1 MKRRAMALE
10 ATDEVPANAKRPCVS
25 GHEWQE
31 ATMMEED
38 QWSLEGLVGLDEAFD
53 KLATRYPQRAAVE
66 DEFGCAWT
74 YLELQQASLR
84 LANGFLEMLPMTGDA
99 PPVVALLLR
108 RSCLWVASCLAA
120 SRLGPV
126 LALSCDL
133 GTEEEVLRSR
143 DALAEHRPRLL
154 VLEHA
159 VRDAAATA
167 PLLESHANG
176 AALVFADTLH
186 SRQVAAC
193 YERPQAWGA
202 RHLDDALWLVYTGGT
217 TAASKCVVQTHRM
230 AIHELRTYPDF
241 GVMTCEDRIL
251 HHTSAFWGATCLGL
265 FDLPWS
271 CGGCLVILARHGLVE
286 VAQAIEQRHIT
297 VAGLVPSLLDALTMS
312 RCTSLRTVF
321 TWGEALR
328 PSTAAAWRS
337 QVKLLDLL
345 IASEYWLVLCADHRQ
360 SRQSLDGFRPVR
372 GARLQLLSA
381 QQEDAASPH
390 HVSPGEVG
398 ELYIAGPMVS
408 AQGYTKAI
416 LNEGAFVDLPLGAD
430 GQLVRH
436 YRTRDLARWTRDGA
450 LEYCGRA
457 DGFAKVG
464 GKWLDLASVERKLQ
478 AAGCKEAA
486 LLWDEECKARH
497 AAVVLRDGKLE
508 CSLAAHVAQLEA
520 LLPPQ
525 TSLHLLQSLPKNAAT
540 GKVARAALLKDLR
553 QEEAPCVLSGSSP
566 SCSSR
571 RPRPPKSPV
580 SRSLLLGLVLAA
592 GLRRQAVSV
601 QAGRLPLALALAPG
615 LSELIWQGNG
625 DEALPKL
632 QNGVLHQG
640 VNGEQANGE
649 KFLEAESQGSC
660 RSGAVRTRRSLV
672 PRGVAE
678 RLTNWLAWYRSITL
692 LLSPEQLDALPFIC
706 LLMIDGCRTG
716 LADFVRVIQMPLGLL
731 GCGALLAASSLP
743 STWLLA
749 AAGRLWARRERGGSG
764 WLWVFWLGFPSFADS
779 WSGAVWSAWPRG
791 APCCQGAW
799 QAMQGVVAAIQPT
812 QRDEDRYPELSRCS
826 HCWDWVAAT
835 SCTTWRRRTYC
846 SDCTAG
852 WEAYQATRRVQ
863 TGEEEPELTPRS
875 DASYWTTPSGTP
887 SGTPTTTPRTVD
899 ATQESTPA
907 VGAAATQAPRKKG
920 RAAVDVIDFA
930 EYEVSLARSRRPKPP
945 QGKAVQESMSV
956 ENGTS
961 SSSRVAQV
969 LERATG
975 LQGSHLSGLESLK
988 VIILVSALRRE
999 LGVNL
1004 AAGEVLQCDTLEDLE
1019 ALVEASDAR
1028 PDAHHES
1035 GAGAYPIYAIPRF
1048 WKAPVGWLIQ
1058 LDDIPDQKAMRVACR
1073 ALVQR
1078 HVSLRAAPYRLA
1090 GDEITASMCLGAASV
1105 LVVLR
1110 ALLGVPEVGRGPS
1123 LSTGAGKGL
1132 LAAWPRV
1139 ATSPASGGPPL
1150 CQAGGMEETA
1160 NFEWLCFETEAD
1172 LHHAAWL
1179 KARSRG
1185 FKPPASIS
1193 VLLLKSVSSVGKDLA
1208 YLHVAVNHAVTDAAS
1223 IVPLVADLLA
1233 LHDAARESN
1242 GDGGDL
1248 EASARAALA
1257 RSALPPAPDGL
1268 QIAQARL
1275 STALL
1280 PELIEGL
1287 DDRLDLAHNGCPPR
1301 KRGYDHY
1308 VKLLPNAGRILEAA
1322 AGVTGIPTDHLLVA
1336 ALASALS
1343 SAANLAQVKLSLIV
1357 PMRDGPGHGQAVA
1370 NLASTRH
1377 LSVRIRGRSL
1387 IDIALDLSMRFR
1399 RRDWQI
1405 SQLLDDDGD
1414 RLFINLRSIPVFDGA
1429 SPVIEP
1435 QDTTRSPTR
1444 FVRNIVEMFAD
1455 QETLYSWTL
1464 WLGLREDVCGEAFSR
1479 ALRRALWGFATS
1491 PLRAL
1496 EAT

>member
-10 ATDEVPANAKRPCVS
+10 ATDEVLDNAKRPCVS
-25 GHEWQE
+25 GHESQE

-38 QWSLEGLVGLDEAFD
+38 QWSFEGVVGLDEAFD
-53 KLATRYPQRAAVE
+53 KLATRYPQRPAVE

-74 YLELQQASLR
+74 YLDLQQASLR
-84 LANGFLEMLPMTGDA
+84 LAKGFLEMLPTGDT

-133 GTEEEVLRSR
+133 GTEEEVVRSR
-143 DALAEHRPRLL
+143 EALAEHRPRLL

-159 VRDAAATA
+159 VRDAAAAA

-186 SRQVAAC
+186 SRQVAAF
-193 YERPQAWGA
+193 YERPQAWGS

-271 CGGCLVILARHGLVE
+271 CGGCLVILGRHGLAE

-328 PSTAAAWRS
+328 PSTAAAWCS
-337 QVKLLDLL
+337 QVQLLDLL

-381 QQEDAASPH
+381 QQEDTASPH

-416 LNEGAFVDLPLGAD
+416 LNEGSFVDLPGAD

-478 AAGCKEAA
+478 EAGCKEAA
-486 LLWDEECKARH
+486 LLWDEEYKVRH
-497 AAVVLRDGKLE
+497 AVVVLTDAKLE
-508 CSLAAHVAQLEA
+508 CSLAAQVAQLEA
-520 LLPPQ
+520 HLPPQ
-525 TSLHLLQSLPKNAAT
+525 TCLHLLQSLPKNAAT
-540 GKVARAALLKDLR
+540 GKVARAALLKELR

-566 SCSSR
+566 SSSSR

-592 GLRRQAVSV
+592 GLRRSSQAV
-601 QAGRLPLALALAPG
+601 QAGKLPLALALAPG
-615 LSELIWQGNG
+615 LLELIWQGNG

-632 QNGVLHQG
+632 QNGVLR
-640 VNGEQANGE
+640 VNGVQ
-649 KFLEAESQGSC
+649 AESQGSC
-660 RSGAVRTRRSLV
+660 GSGAAVRTRRSLV

-678 RLTNWLAWYRSITL
+678 RLTSWLAWYRSITL

-706 LLMIDGCRTG
+706 LLLIDGCRTG

-791 APCCQGAW
+791 APCYQGAW
-799 QAMQGVVAAIQPT
+799 QAVQGIVAATQPT
-812 QRDEDRYPELSRCS
+812 KREEDRYPELSRCS
-826 HCWDWVAAT
+826 HCWDWVATT

-846 SDCTAG
+846 SDCTEG
-852 WEAYQATRRVQ
+852 WEAYQATRRRQ
-863 TGEEEPELTPRS
+863 TGEDEPELTPRS
-875 DASYWTTPSGTP
+875 DTSYWTTPSGTP
-887 SGTPTTTPRTVD
+887 SGTPATTPRAVD
-899 ATQESTPA
+899 ATQESSPA
-907 VGAAATQAPRKKG
+907 VGAAAMQAPRKKG
-920 RAAVDVIDFA
+920 RAVVDVIDFA

-1028 PDAHHES
+1028 PDAHDES
-1035 GAGAYPIYAIPRF
+1035 GAGSYPIYAIPRF

-1090 GDEITASMCLGAASV
+1090 GDEVTASMCLGAASV

-1110 ALLGVPEVGRGPS
+1110 ALLGVPEVGRGPA

-1150 CQAGGMEETA
+1150 CQTGGMEETA
-1160 NFEWLCFETEAD
+1160 NFEWLCFETAAD

-1193 VLLLKSVSSVGKDLA
+1193 VLLLKSASSAGKDLA
-1208 YLHVAVNHAVTDAAS
+1208 YLHVAVNHAVTDAAC

-1233 LHDAARESN
+1233 LHDAARECN

-1308 VKLLPNAGRILEAA
+1308 VKLLPNAGRVLEAA

-1377 LSVRIRGRSL
+1377 LSVRLRGRSL

-1399 RRDWQI
+1399 RRDWQL